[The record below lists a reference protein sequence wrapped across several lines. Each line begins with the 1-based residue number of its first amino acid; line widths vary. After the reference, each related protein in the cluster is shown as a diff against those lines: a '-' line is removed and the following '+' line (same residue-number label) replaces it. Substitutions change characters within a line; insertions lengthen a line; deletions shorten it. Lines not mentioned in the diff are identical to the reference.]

1 MTEFILNL
9 IHSWGYLGIAVLM
22 FLENVFPP
30 IPSEV
35 IMSVSG
41 VMVAQGRFDFWTLVA
56 VAVAGT
62 TLGNWV
68 WYWIGRWFGYARLKP
83 LIDRY
88 GRWLTLDWDE
98 VEKLHDWFLKYG
110 SGIVFVFRFVP
121 IARTMVS
128 LPAGMVRMSQ
138 VKFLIWTAAGSTIWI
153 SAIAGAGNWFGKQ
166 FAEVDRFIGPV
177 VVLAIGSIV
186 LLYIYRVITWKPK
199 VQSDS

>member
-98 VEKLHDWFLKYG
+98 VEKLHDWFLRFG

-128 LPAGMVRMSQ
+128 LPAGMVGMSQ

-166 FAEVDRFIGPV
+166 FAEVDRFIGPLAV
-177 VVLAIGSIV
+177 VAIGSIV
-186 LLYIYRVITWKPK
+186 LLYVYRVVTWKPK
-199 VQSDS
+199 ATSEK